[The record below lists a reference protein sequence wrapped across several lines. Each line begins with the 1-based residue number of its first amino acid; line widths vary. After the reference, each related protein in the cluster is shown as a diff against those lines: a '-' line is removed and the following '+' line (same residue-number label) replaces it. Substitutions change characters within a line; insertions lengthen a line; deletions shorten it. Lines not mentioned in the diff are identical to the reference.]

1 MNSII
6 ISVLLGVVVLQLF
19 VVIVCLWA
27 IGTRQYEMQKMYK
40 DKNK

>member
-19 VVIVCLWA
+19 VVVVCLWA
-27 IGTRQYEMQKMYK
+27 IGTRQYEMYK
-40 DKNK
+40 DKYK